1 MMLLPFACA
10 VSWVIDGDTFV
21 CRSGQHVRLAG
32 IDAPEL
38 AGHCHA
44 RVAVGRDG
52 RVRRIARRCTAGN
65 AKASLHNL
73 IRIAKGRTARC
84 EDVGRSYDRVLAFCS
99 VPVAGAA
106 DSSGAPTHANPAR
119 MDLACAQLTGG
130 YAARR
135 YSFGPMV
142 CRR

>member
-1 MMLLPFACA
+1 MLLPFACA

-38 AGHCHA
+38 AGHCA
-44 RVAVGRDG
+44 RW
-52 RVRRIARRCTAGN
+52 RRCTAGN